1 MSPATP
7 GGSLLVLALVLPV
20 AAMLVAFVLGGR
32 AAERLALAA
41 LGLGALLAML
51 VAAAVYRAGAPLAYA
66 VGGWAPPLG
75 LALRADGVTAAM
87 LLTAALVL
95 LAVALFGRT
104 GHATPPGLAEARA
117 PFAFWCF
124 LLALSA
130 ALAAAFLGG
139 DLFNLFVALEMLT
152 FAALALACLEGKPSQ
167 FRSELRYLLF
177 ALIGSVLYLLGTVL
191 LYGGY
196 GTLDIALLAGRAR
209 ADAPTLLA
217 AALMT
222 AGLAAKMALFP
233 LHLWLPPAHAGAP
246 PAASAVLS
254 GLVVKASFVLLLRLW
269 FWVMPP
275 LAAAA
280 AAPLLAA
287 LGAAAI
293 LAGSLVALRQARL
306 KLLVAYS
313 TVAQIGYLFLMFPLA
328 LAGDAEV
335 AARAWLGGIL
345 QASSHAFAKA
355 AMFLA
360 AGLIAGALGHDRIA
374 ALGGAGRAVPVCVV
388 AFGLAGLSL
397 MGIPP
402 SGGFTAKWLL
412 LTSAVATGQW
422 WWALVIVGG
431 GVLTGGYVYR
441 VLAGSLTAPP
451 VTDAP
456 IGDAPL
462 AAALPRGPQLV
473 ALALALV
480 SVGLGLLPLA
490 SFGLVQVG
498 RLGVAP

>member
-1 MSPATP
+1 MATTP
-7 GGSLLVLALVLPV
+7 GGALLVLALTLP
-20 AAMLVAFVLGGR
+20 AGGMLIAFVLGGR
-32 AAERLALAA
+32 AAERVAIAVLAA
-41 LGLGALLAML
+41 GVLVALLID
-51 VAAAVYRAGAPLAYA
+51 AAVLRASAPLVYL
-66 VGGWAPPLG
+66 VGGWPPPLG
-75 LALRADGVTAAM
+75 MTLVADGVSAAM

-95 LAVALFGRT
+95 LATALYGRAT
-104 GHATPPGLAEARA
+104 QATPPGVTEARA

-124 LLALSA
+124 LLALAA

-177 ALIGSVLYLLGTVL
+177 ALIGSVLYLLGTAL
-191 LYGGY
+191 LYGNY
-196 GTLDIALLAGRAR
+196 GTLDIRLLAAARR
-209 ADAPTLLA
+209 ADLPTLLA
-217 AALMT
+217 GALMT

-246 PAASAVLS
+246 PAASALLS
-254 GLVVKASFVLLLRLW
+254 GLVVKAAFVLLLRLW
-269 FWVMPP
+269 FWVLPP
-275 LAAAA
+275 IPAAA
-280 AAPLLAA
+280 AAPILAA

-293 LAGSLVALRQARL
+293 LVGSLLALRQARL

-313 TVAQIGYLFLMFPLA
+313 TVAQIGYLFLMFPLV
-328 LAGDAEV
+328 LAGDAD
-335 AARAWLGGIL
+335 ASSRAWLGGVL
-345 QASSHAFAKA
+345 QATSHAFAKA

-360 AGLIAGALGHDRIA
+360 AGLIAARLGHDRVA
-374 ALGGAGRAVPVCVV
+374 ELGGAGRAMPKAVI

-412 LTSAVATGQW
+412 LTSALATGQW
-422 WWALVIVGG
+422 WWALVILGG
-431 GVLTGGYVYR
+431 GLLTGGYVYR

-451 VTDAP
+451 ADHVVAAP
-456 IGDAPL
+456 GPA
-462 AAALPRGPQLV
+462 GPQQV

-480 SVGLGLLPLA
+480 SVALGLLPLA
-490 SFGLVQVG
+490 SFGLLEIG
-498 RLGVAP
+498 RPVIGGGR

>member
-1 MSPATP
+1 MTATTP
-7 GGSLLVLALVLPV
+7 GGSLLVLALILPV
-20 AAMLVAFVLGGR
+20 GGMLLAFVLGGR
-32 AAERLALAA
+32 AAERLALAV
-41 LGLGALLAML
+41 LGLGALLACL
-51 VAAAVYRAGAPLAYA
+51 VAGAVYRAGAPLAYL

-75 LALRADGVTAAM
+75 LTLLADGVAATM
-87 LLTAALVL
+87 LLTSALVL
-95 LAVALFGRT
+95 GAVALFGRT
-104 GHATPPGLAEARA
+104 GHATPAGLTEARA

-124 LLALSA
+124 LLALA
-130 ALAAAFLGG
+130 GALAAAFLGG
-139 DLFNLFVALEMLT
+139 DLFNLFVAIEMLT
-152 FAALALACLEGKPSQ
+152 FAALALACLDGRPSQ
-167 FRSELRYLLF
+167 FRAELRYLLF
-177 ALIGSVLYLLGTVL
+177 VLIGSVLYLLGTAL

-196 GTLDIALLAGRAR
+196 GTLDIWLLAGRAR
-209 ADAPTLLA
+209 ADAPTMLA

-222 AGLAAKMALFP
+222 AGLVAKMALFP

-246 PAASAVLS
+246 PAASALLS

-275 LAAAA
+275 VPAAA

-287 LGAAAI
+287 LGTAAI
-293 LAGSLVALRQARL
+293 LVGSVVALREARL

-313 TVAQIGYLFLMFPLA
+313 TVAQIGYLFLMFPLV
-328 LAGDAEV
+328 LAGDAETS
-335 AARAWLGGIL
+335 ARAWLGGIL

-355 AMFLA
+355 AMFLS

-374 ALGGAGRAVPVCVV
+374 ALGGAGRALPMSVV

-412 LTSAVATGQW
+412 LTSAIATGQW
-422 WWALVIVGG
+422 WWALAVVGG
-431 GVLTGGYVYR
+431 GVLTGSYVYR

-451 VTDAP
+451 EATGSAP
-456 IGDAPL
+456 VPA
-462 AAALPRGPQLV
+462 PRGPQLV
-473 ALALALV
+473 ALALALA

-490 SFGLVQVG
+490 SFGLVQIGRFGPAVG
-498 RLGVAP
+498 AP